1 MKTTSNSPLQ
11 IFAAHIGFFRRAIP
25 KANSSKQTHRCHPSI
40 AVWIGLLV
48 FPLSVCA
55 ADSPQWGGTS
65 SKNMVSLERNLPETF
80 VTGEGTIGEI
90 DLATTRN
97 VKWVVKTG
105 AFSCG
110 TPTIAGGK
118 VFIGGMIDR
127 QGVLK
132 CFDEATGK
140 LLWQWTRRC
149 RADLKEDA
157 MNFRSFPRM
166 LGVCST
172 PAVEGDRLYFVD
184 QNCVVNCLDVN
195 GQAAAAG
202 ANVGEAKEIW
212 AFDMYADP
220 AVGSRPSDACNGSP
234 LIDGPLLYVTTSNG
248 VDRII
253 TVPIAEDAARRCFAP
268 NAPTLIVLDKR
279 TGRLLAKDAAPTAA
293 LMLHGQ
299 WSSPSMGTV
308 GGRKLVFLGGGD
320 GNCYAFEAL
329 ADVPTEPVTLKTAWW
344 VDCNPAEYRDFN
356 GMDLYVHYTLG
367 DRRRDDSIN
376 QRDDGSFVGISEI
389 IATPV
394 FYQNRV
400 YVAIGRDPDHG
411 RGRGAL
417 LCLATDKS
425 GDATQ
430 SARIWTYQGLDRSLS
445 TVSIADGLLYLADV
459 AGRLHCLDVE
469 TGLAVWVYDTKSRTV
484 GSTMVA
490 DGKVYLATE
499 KHLNVLAAGKEMKL
513 LSRIDLGAASWV
525 TPVAA
530 NGVLYIAS
538 KNYLWAVR
546 QSTGAL

>member
-1 MKTTSNSPLQ
+1 
-11 IFAAHIGFFRRAIP
+11 
-25 KANSSKQTHRCHPSI
+25 
-40 AVWIGLLV
+40 
-48 FPLSVCA
+48 
-55 ADSPQWGGTS
+55 
-65 SKNMVSLERNLPETF
+65 MVSMERNLPDTF
-80 VTGEGTIGEI
+80 VPGEGTNGEI
-90 DLATTRN
+90 DLATTQH
-97 VKWVVKTG
+97 VKWVARTG

-110 TPTIAGGK
+110 TPAIAGGK

-140 LLWQWTRRC
+140 LLWQWTKRC

-157 MNFRSFPRM
+157 MNFRFFPKM

-172 PAVEGDRLYFVD
+172 PVIDGDRLYFVD
-184 QNCVVNCLDVN
+184 QNCVVSCLDVN
-195 GQAAAAG
+195 GQAPAAG
-202 ANVGEAKEIW
+202 SSVGEAKEIW
-212 AFDMYADP
+212 TFDMYADP

-248 VDRII
+248 VDRIV

-279 TGRLLAKDAAPTAA
+279 TGRLLAKDAAPTTTQ
-293 LMLHGQ
+293 MLHGQ
-299 WSSPSMGTV
+299 WSSPSMGTTV
-308 GGRKLVFLGGGD
+308 GGRKLVLLGGGD

-329 ADVPTEPVTLKTAWW
+329 ADVPKEPVTLKTAWW
-344 VDCNPAEYRDFN
+344 ADCNPPEYRDFN

-367 DRRRDDSIN
+367 DRRRNDSIN
-376 QRDDGSFVGISEI
+376 NLNDGSFVGMSEI

-417 LCLATDKS
+417 LCLAADKS
-425 GDATQ
+425 GDATRC
-430 SARIWTYQGLDRSLS
+430 ARIWIYQGLDRSLS
-445 TVSIADGLLYLADV
+445 TVSIADGLLYIADV
-459 AGRLHCLDVE
+459 AGRVHCLDVA
-469 TGLAVWVYDTKSRTV
+469 TGRAVWVYDAKSRTI

-530 NGVLYIAS
+530 NGVLFIAS
-538 KNYLWAVR
+538 KNYLWAVK
-546 QSTGAL
+546 QSPGAL